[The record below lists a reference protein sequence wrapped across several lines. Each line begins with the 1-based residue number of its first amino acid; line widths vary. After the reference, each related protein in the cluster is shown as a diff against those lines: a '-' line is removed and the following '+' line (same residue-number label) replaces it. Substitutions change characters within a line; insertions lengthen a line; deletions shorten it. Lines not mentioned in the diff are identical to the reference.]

1 MRIKAV
7 LLVISMV
14 FTSLTQGQATI
25 DSSRII
31 KVLSFNIL
39 HGANTNGNFDLDVI
53 AKVIRD
59 QAAKK
64 EKNDVKEDKSCSIL

>member
-1 MRIKAV
+1 MRVKAV

-39 HGANTNGNFDLDVI
+39 HGATVNNDFDLDI
-53 AKVIRD
+53 ILYRTLFENTAFGG
-59 QAAKK
+59 
-64 EKNDVKEDKSCSIL
+64 KNWGLG